1 MATSLLWIAGIVLE
15 LVILFRF
22 LKCRLYAHYPF
33 FFAYM
38 AIVCFF
44 SVVALAHLPL
54 SSGFVSAVLLDESVS
69 EPAGGLWSA
78 FRNRSEK
85 LP

>member
-1 MATSLLWIAGIVLE
+1 MATSLLWIAGVVLE

-44 SVVALAHLPL
+44 SMH
-54 SSGFVSAVLLDESVS
+54 SSGPSTTLVRLCIHSFS
-69 EPAGGLWSA
+69 G
-78 FRNRSEK
+78 
-85 LP
+85 